1 MSEEDVI
8 TTAAQHI
15 TKGDFMGAMGIFETH
30 VTNNPKD
37 PAGYQ
42 GWAESAM
49 FEIQENGNFDEKGKD
64 RINEGKV
71 QSYLRKAAGFEPD
84 NAEYQAAYANALIE
98 FDRVP
103 MAVREFQKL
112 IQLGKK
118 LEDVD
123 VSFHLYEAAKQLID
137 SIDVKVGYDRS
148 EQFARQF
155 IPVAIEFAILGL
167 GFSSVDEAMEYMS
180 TEE

>member
-1 MSEEDVI
+1 
-8 TTAAQHI
+8 
-15 TKGDFMGAMGIFETH
+15 
-30 VTNNPKD
+30 
-37 PAGYQ
+37 
-42 GWAESAM
+42 
-49 FEIQENGNFDEKGKD
+49 
-64 RINEGKV
+64 
-71 QSYLRKAAGFEPD
+71 
-84 NAEYQAAYANALIE
+84 
-98 FDRVP
+98 

-148 EQFARQF
+148 EQFARQYL
-155 IPVAIEFAILGL
+155 PVAIDFAILGL
-167 GFSSVDEAMEYMS
+167 GFSSVDEAMEYLS